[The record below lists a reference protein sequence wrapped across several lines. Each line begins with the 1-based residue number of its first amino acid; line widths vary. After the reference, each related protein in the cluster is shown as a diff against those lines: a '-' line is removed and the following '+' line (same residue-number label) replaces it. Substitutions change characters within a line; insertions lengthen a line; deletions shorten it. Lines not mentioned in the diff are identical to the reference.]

1 MRAVTSLLAIAAVSA
16 LAGSGLVALQP
27 PPATAAEVDDYCGSQ
42 CHDILP
48 PGNNGNATLT
58 EILAHQLLGIRPRH
72 AADQLKPY
80 DKLATGY
87 TGLTNAQLS
96 TFFNSADFGV
106 PANQVESTTKPRAD
120 VTIVRDKK
128 IGMPHIIG
136 TTRSGTEF
144 GAGYA
149 AAQDR
154 LWLMDLFRHLGRGEL
169 SGFAGGAPGNRQL
182 EQSFYTQIPYTEAD
196 LQRQIDNIAQS
207 GPRGVQALQD
217 VRDYVEGINAY
228 LTKSVNTRTFPGEYV
243 LTGHADAIT
252 NWNDIKPFQPT
263 DMVAIA
269 SVVGG
274 LFGAGGGGEVQSALV
289 KLAAQNRYG
298 PAQGEQ
304 VWQAFRMQNDP
315 EAVTTAHQPFPYG
328 ASPPNPQ
335 GVATPDQ
342 GSVTPERLV
351 YDEVGGKGIAKQT
364 VPKNLQPLKGIF
376 NDGVLPKNLLSK
388 THGMSNALAVSGEHT
403 DTGNPV
409 AVWGPQTGYF
419 APQLLMLQELDG
431 PGLRARGVAFA
442 GVSMYVQ
449 LGRGVDYSWS
459 ATSAGQDIT
468 DTYAVELCEPNGQPA
483 TKQST
488 SYLFHGQCVPME
500 RLERKNAWKPTVADG
515 TAAGSYT
522 LVMWRTRYG
531 LVQSRATVGGKF
543 VAYTV
548 LRSTYL
554 HEVDSILGF
563 QEFNDPSV
571 IKSASDFQRSAD
583 KVGYAFNWFYA
594 DADDI
599 AYFNSGANPIRKA
612 NVDPNLP
619 TWGRADYEW
628 QGWNAD
634 GNTAPYTP
642 FAQHPQVINQD
653 YLISWNNKQAPGFTA
668 GGFGFGSVHRG
679 DLLDDRVRAL
689 VAAGNVS
696 RSALT
701 RAMSEAAVADLRASH
716 VVPQLLRVIDTAS
729 VTDPALAAAVQ
740 ELRTWVQS
748 GSLRKETAA
757 GSKTYAHA
765 NAIRILDAWWPI
777 LVRAEFEGALGTEL
791 YTELTRAIQVD
802 ESPSDRHG
810 AAPHKGSSFQYGW
823 WSYVDKDVRK
833 LLGDNVPGAAPV
845 AFCGGGDLAQCRQAL
860 LDTLREAAAI
870 PATTVYPGDDDCA
883 AGDQWCADTIIHR
896 AMGGITQDKITWQNR
911 PTYQQVVQF
920 PSRR

>member
-1 MRAVTSLLAIAAVSA
+1 MRAVTGLLAIAALVGA
-16 LAGSGLVALQP
+16 GLVALQP
-27 PPATAAEVDDYCGSQ
+27 PPAATAAPVEDYCGSQ

-87 TGLTNAQLS
+87 QGLTNAQLG

-106 PANQVESTTKPRAD
+106 PADQVESTIKPRAD

-154 LWLMDLFRHLGRGEL
+154 LWLMDLFRHLGRGQL

-196 LQRQIDNIAQS
+196 LQRQIDNVAQS

-228 LTKSVNTRTFPGEYV
+228 LTKAVNTRTFPGEYV

-328 ASPPNPQ
+328 ASPANPQ
-335 GVATPDQ
+335 GVAMPDQ

-351 YDEVGGKGIAKQT
+351 YDEVGGKGIATQS
-364 VPKNLQPLKGIF
+364 VPENLQPLKGLF
-376 NDGVLPKNLLSK
+376 NDGVLPKNLLNK
-388 THGMSNALAVSGEHT
+388 THGMSNALAVAGEHT

-522 LVMWRTRYG
+522 LVMWRTQYG

-563 QEFNDPSV
+563 QEFNDPAA
-571 IKSASDFQRSAD
+571 IRSASDFQRSAD

-612 NVDPNLP
+612 GVDPSLP
-619 TWGRADYEW
+619 TWGQADYEW
-628 QGWNAD
+628 QGWNPD

-689 VAAGNVS
+689 VTAGNVS
-696 RSALT
+696 RAALT
-701 RAMSEAAVADLRASH
+701 RAMSEAAVADLRASQ
-716 VVPQLLRVIDTAS
+716 VVPQLLRVIDTAP
-729 VTDPALAAAVQ
+729 VTEPALAATVR
-740 ELRTWVQS
+740 ELRTWVRS

-833 LLGDNVPGAAPV
+833 VLGDNVPGAAPV
-845 AFCGGGDLAQCRQAL
+845 SFCGGGDLAQCRQAL
-860 LDTLREAAAI
+860 VDTLREAATV
-870 PATTVYPGDDDCA
+870 PATTVYPGDDACA
-883 AGDQWCADTIIHR
+883 AGNQWCADTIIHR
-896 AMGGITQDKITWQNR
+896 AMGGITQDKISWQNR

-920 PSRR
+920 PSRRS

>member
-1 MRAVTSLLAIAAVSA
+1 MRAVTSLLAIAAVA
-16 LAGSGLVALQP
+16 ATGLVALQAP
-27 PPATAAEVDDYCGSQ
+27 GPAKAAETDDYCGSQ

-58 EILAHQLLGIRPRH
+58 EILAHQLLGTRPRH

-87 TGLTNAQLS
+87 TGLTNDQLG
-96 TFFNSADFGV
+96 TFFNEATFGV
-106 PANQVESTTKPRAD
+106 PANQIESTIKPRAD

-128 IGMPHIIG
+128 IGMPHITG

-154 LWLMDLFRHLGRGEL
+154 LWLMDLFRHLGRGQL
-169 SGFAGGAPGNRQL
+169 SGFAGGAQGNRDL

-217 VRDYVEGINAY
+217 VRDYVDGINAY

-298 PAQGEQ
+298 AAKGEQ

-328 ASPPNPQ
+328 ASPAQPQ
-335 GVATPDQ
+335 GVALPDQ

-351 YDEVGGKGIAKQT
+351 YDEIGGKGLAQRS
-364 VPKNLQPLKGIF
+364 VPQNLQPLKGIF
-376 NDGVLPKNLLSK
+376 DDGVLPKNLLSK
-388 THGMSNALAVSGEHT
+388 KHGMSNALAVSGEHT

-419 APQLLMLQELDG
+419 APQLLMLQELNG

-522 LVMWRTRYG
+522 LVMWRTKYG

-554 HEVDSILGF
+554 HEVDSIIGF
-563 QEFNDPSV
+563 QEFNDPSA
-571 IKSASDFQRSAD
+571 IRSAADFQRAAD
-583 KVGYAFNWFYA
+583 KIGYAFNWFYA
-594 DADDI
+594 DADDL
-599 AYFNSGANPIRKA
+599 AYYNSGANPIRRT

-619 TWGRADYEW
+619 TWGRAAYEW

-634 GNTAPYTP
+634 GNTAPYLP
-642 FAQHPQVINQD
+642 FAQHPQAINQD

-668 GGFGFGSVHRG
+668 GGFGFGAVHRG

-689 VAAGNVS
+689 VQAGNVS
-696 RSALT
+696 RAALT

-716 VVPQLLRVIDTAS
+716 VVPQLLRVIDTAP
-729 VTDPALAAAVQ
+729 VTDPALAATVQ

-757 GSKTYAHA
+757 GSKTYAHP

-810 AAPHKGSSFQYGW
+810 TAPHKGSSFQTGW

-833 LLGDNVPGAAPV
+833 LLGDNVPSAAPV
-845 AFCGGGDLAQCRQAL
+845 SFCGGGNLAQCRQSL
-860 LDTLREAAAI
+860 LDTLRAAAAT
-870 PATTVYPGDDDCA
+870 PATQVYPGDADCA
-883 AGDQWCADTIIHR
+883 AGNQWCADTIIHR
-896 AMGGITQDKITWQNR
+896 AMGGITQDKISWQNR